1 MVHLDAHRAF
11 DQFAHHVLQR
21 RFQEGRAVEPA
32 QRRGMGF
39 QDPQDLL
46 VHDEPGLGHLAEA
59 FDEDVVG
66 QRGQRPHVGEHAGRR
81 VERADQVLALRR
93 VDAGF
98 AAGGRVDHR
107 QQRGRAVHVA
117 HAAHPC
123 GGDEPGQI
131 GGRSPADAHDRVG
144 AGEALLAETLPDAV
158 GHVHGLAGL
167 GIGYHDIH
175 DLVPALAQQ
184 RTRMIGMPLHG
195 LRMDQ
200 RHTSHPIP
208 QQLGQVA
215 HRPLP
220 DAHIVRVDAGTG
232 HVHGSFV
239 DHILHP
245 PCRLRRRQTVGMH
258 HHIRHI
264 PEHRIAHLVQRLP
277 PFVGVA
283 VEHRPAAAAPGAFH
297 RLAGV
302 GHQIDHLAALGYV
315 LGQAFAYRGRHRGT
329 PAQRED
335 AVEPVDG
342 SSDQIALD
350 LTERGLAV
358 PFEVFGD
365 GHAHL
370 TFDLHVRVEE
380 RQIHQLRGLPSDA
393 GLARAHHADHH
404 GLRMVRH
411 RQFPP
416 PIRPR

>member
-1 MVHLDAHRAF
+1 
-11 DQFAHHVLQR
+11 
-21 RFQEGRAVEPA
+21 
-32 QRRGMGF
+32 MGF

-98 AAGGRVDHR
+98 AAGGSVDHR

-131 GGRSPADAHDRVG
+131 GGRAPADAHDRVR

-167 GIGYHDIH
+167 GIGHDDIH

-208 QQLGQVA
+208 QQLGQMA
-215 HRPLP
+215 HRTLP

-245 PCRLRRRQTVGMH
+245 PCRLRRRQTIGMH

-283 VEHRPAAAAPGAFH
+283 VEHRPAAAASGSFH

-315 LGQAFAYRGRHRGT
+315 LGQALAHRGRHRGA

-335 AVEPVDG
+335 AVEPVD
-342 SSDQIALD
+342 SSPNQIAFD
-350 LTERGLAV
+350 LAERGLAV

-370 TFDLHVRVEE
+370 AFDFHVRIEE
-380 RQIHQLRGLPSDA
+380 RQIHQLCGLPSDA
-393 GLARAHHADHH
+393 GLARPHHADHH
-404 GLRMVRH
+404 GLWMF
-411 RQFPP
+411 RQHPSSP
-416 PIRPR
+416 PIHPMQRPIPCRCQRGIV